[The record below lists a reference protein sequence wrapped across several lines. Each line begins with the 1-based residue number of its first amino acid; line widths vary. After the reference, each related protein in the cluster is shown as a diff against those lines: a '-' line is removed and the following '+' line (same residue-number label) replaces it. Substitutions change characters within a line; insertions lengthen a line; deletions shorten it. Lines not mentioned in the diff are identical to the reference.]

1 MLPTYYTM
9 LIDQIND
16 DALMLERNGLLK
28 NNTENELETV
38 IKESTSDLPLGKA
51 LNLLLNIHSHVFD
64 KAIGTIRESTQA
76 ELTIQAI
83 ECKN

>member
-1 MLPTYYTM
+1 M
-9 LIDQIND
+9 LIDQVND

-28 NNTENELETV
+28 DNTESELENV

-51 LNLLLNIHSHVFD
+51 LNLLLNIHGHVFD
-64 KAIGTIRESTQA
+64 KAISAIRESTQA
-76 ELTIQAI
+76 KLTVQTI

>member
-1 MLPTYYTM
+1 M
-9 LIDQIND
+9 LIDQVND

-28 NNTENELETV
+28 NSTESELETV
-38 IKESTSDLPLGKA
+38 IKESTSDIPLGKA
-51 LNLLLNIHSHVFD
+51 LNLLLNIHSQVFD
-64 KAIGTIRESTQA
+64 KAIHTIRESTQA